1 MEADKR
7 AAKEYRSMAEFKR
20 RFFPKESERKS
31 LDGTADARTIGVNLA
46 RQSLERIR
54 QGLKK

>member
-1 MEADKR
+1 
-7 AAKEYRSMAEFKR
+7 MAEFKK
-20 RFFPKESERKS
+20 RFFPKESERES
-31 LDGTADARTIGVNLA
+31 LDSAPDARTMGVNLA